1 MPHYPGGKHGRPPK
15 GREQMLRMHLL
26 QVCFDLSDEGTEDA
40 ALVKSYAEELSRMLL
55 EAKK

>member
-15 GREQMLRMHLL
+15 GIEQMLRMHLL

-40 ALVKSYAEELSRMLL
+40 IYSYPQPKHIRS
-55 EAKK
+55 

>member
-15 GREQMLRMHLL
+15 GIEQMLRMHLL

-40 ALVKSYAEELSRMLL
+40 IYSYPQPKHIRSKCYDRN
-55 EAKK
+55 